1 MVTGTAY
8 AEEEYTI
15 ISGGYSKGDAT
26 TIGFG
31 TNYVTSVDGL
41 TGDNALYFTFTT
53 PAKKGIF
60 NIYQTQISNEEDL
73 DFYITDTIDDTI
85 LSGFFGGWCDGVGEN
100 ISLSPSTTYYL
111 RIENESRGTYSS
123 NSGNIKFR
131 VSYTYD
137 FGGDTMS
144 SASNISHETTYTA
157 YASGI
162 IDEDW
167 FKFYTDKY
175 TEFLISAN
183 NIGDSGNGCENGCS
197 LKIELYNSVE
207 EYLLGEA
214 LYVGAVTNS
223 SISLQKNKNYYIR
236 VFHTDAYSC
245 QEDGFSDAYQF
256 NISPVRTPISS
267 TSIKLSSTAYTYNGK
282 AKTPTVT
289 VKYAGKTLTK
299 NVDYK
304 VSYSNNT
311 AAGIGKV
318 TITGIGAYKGTTT
331 KTFTIKL
338 PKVTGLKQKNYS
350 TKQVTLT
357 WNKVNKAT
365 GYDIFRKDTKTGSYK
380 YIGSTSSTKYTNKEL
395 KAGKTYYYVVRAFLK
410 SNGKRVVSGVNS
422 SSLTTTTRPAA
433 PKLTVSSGS
442 KYAKLN
448 WKKVN
453 GGSGYLVYMSTS
465 KNGTYK
471 LMATIGGKASK
482 IATVGKTSI
491 TYKQK
496 SLTKGKTYYFKM
508 RSYKTTPSG
517 NKVYSYGYSPIVSV
531 KIK

>member
-1 MVTGTAY
+1 MKKLKFILLSLLLCFMVTGTAY

-223 SISLQKNKNYYIR
+223 SISLQKNKNYYIYEIKYNFL
-236 VFHTDAYSC
+236 VFFKYS
-245 QEDGFSDAYQF
+245 
-256 NISPVRTPISS
+256 
-267 TSIKLSSTAYTYNGK
+267 
-282 AKTPTVT
+282 
-289 VKYAGKTLTK
+289 
-299 NVDYK
+299 
-304 VSYSNNT
+304 
-311 AAGIGKV
+311 
-318 TITGIGAYKGTTT
+318 
-331 KTFTIKL
+331 
-338 PKVTGLKQKNYS
+338 
-350 TKQVTLT
+350 
-357 WNKVNKAT
+357 
-365 GYDIFRKDTKTGSYK
+365 
-380 YIGSTSSTKYTNKEL
+380 
-395 KAGKTYYYVVRAFLK
+395 
-410 SNGKRVVSGVNS
+410 
-422 SSLTTTTRPAA
+422 
-433 PKLTVSSGS
+433 
-442 KYAKLN
+442 KLN
-448 WKKVN
+448 FQMIMN
-453 GGSGYLVYMSTS
+453 T
-465 KNGTYK
+465 
-471 LMATIGGKASK
+471 
-482 IATVGKTSI
+482 
-491 TYKQK
+491 
-496 SLTKGKTYYFKM
+496 
-508 RSYKTTPSG
+508 
-517 NKVYSYGYSPIVSV
+517 
-531 KIK
+531 